1 MTFDIVRGF
10 VFGVT
15 VEMRLWDVRTNG
27 HQGIWFKHVYSK
39 VVTFH
44 NPKHFTS
51 VDTSWRGPV
60 CLKCV
65 AEEMSQP
72 ALSELK
78 QRIGFQDG
86 KAGIWMGIDISG
98 FNMLSLGTK
107 FPEDWQPN
115 YI

>member
-1 MTFDIVRGF
+1 M
-10 VFGVT
+10 
-15 VEMRLWDVRTNG
+15 
-27 HQGIWFKHVYSK
+27 
-39 VVTFH
+39 
-44 NPKHFTS
+44 
-51 VDTSWRGPV
+51 

-98 FNMLSLGTK
+98 FNMPPLGNQIPRRLAT
-107 FPEDWQPN
+107 QL
-115 YI
+115 YIYITYITCSFHTSMIVGGVM